1 MLLFVES
8 SGLLCYDEPS
18 TNRWDGWSHARKRT
32 SKSAVVPPHK
42 PTNQTTPPSLL
53 DRIRDHDDTSAWET
67 FCDVYSPLLYDYCR
81 KRGLQSSDAA
91 DVVQEVLLRV
101 AKGILKFEYDPM
113 RGRFRDWLYRIV
125 YHEICRMAERK
136 KQSNI
141 VVANETEV
149 AGKVDREWDEH
160 FHNHILRTALDR
172 VKPRFEPST
181 WEAFSLVWLHNQSPG
196 AVARDLNRPL
206 DFIYLSKSRVLKRL
220 RLEVEQ
226 LADEAGMNN
235 GKLS

>member
-1 MLLFVES
+1 M
-8 SGLLCYDEPS
+8 P
-18 TNRWDGWSHARKRT
+18 T
-32 SKSAVVPPHK
+32 HK

-101 AKGILKFEYDPM
+101 SKGILKFEYDPAK
-113 RGRFRDWLYRIV
+113 GRFRDWLYRIV
-125 YHEICRMAERK
+125 YHEICRLAQRK
-136 KQSNI
+136 KRTDI
-141 VVANETEV
+141 ALATENEM
-149 AGKVDREWDEH
+149 AFKVDREWDEH
-160 FHNHILRTALDR
+160 FHNHILRTALER
-172 VKPRFEPST
+172 VKPRFEEAT
-181 WEAFSLVWLHNQSPG
+181 WQAFTLVWLGNKSPSE
-196 AVARDLNRPL
+196 VAKELQRPL

-220 RLEVEQ
+220 QLEVEQ
-226 LADEAGMNN
+226 LADEAGMHN